1 MLMLFERRQEGKR
14 LENIWMMSCIHRYQW
29 PENCD
34 NDVPEYLAM
43 TVMLMMMAMM
53 FCIGIGG
60 KRMVMTI

>member
-1 MLMLFERRQEGKR
+1 M
-14 LENIWMMSCIHRYQW
+14 ISCIYRYQL

-53 FCIGIGG
+53 FCIGIDG
-60 KRMVMTI
+60 KRMVMMI